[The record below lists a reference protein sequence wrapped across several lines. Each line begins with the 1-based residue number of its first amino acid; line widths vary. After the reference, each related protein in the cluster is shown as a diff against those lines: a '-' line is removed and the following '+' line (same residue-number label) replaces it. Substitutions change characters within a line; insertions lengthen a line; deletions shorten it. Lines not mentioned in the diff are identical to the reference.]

1 MYRIGVDTGGTFTD
15 TVILAPGGRVGVGK
29 ALSTKHDLS
38 QGILDSIDRAAST
51 LGISGPSAIADAE
64 LIAHATT
71 TGINALLT
79 GTGARVGLLTTAG
92 FEATVPIAK
101 GNKVIGIDEE
111 YRTEAAHWHKPPM
124 LLPRR
129 RIIGVRERIDAHG
142 KVLLQLDEAHA
153 RESIRRLGDDEVEAI
168 AISLLWSVVDPRHE
182 LRLAEIVAEELP
194 AIHVSLSHEVAP
206 RIGEYER
213 SVTVLLNAY
222 VAPLVSRYIERLG
235 QRFAEFG
242 FTGRFVVTQTSG
254 GVRDATRI
262 ARTPVDTLNSGPV
275 GGVAASLDLGRRLGH
290 ANVVAT
296 DVGGTSFDVGI
307 VADGRLQFAR
317 RPMIGMYPLATPV
330 VDLTSIGT
338 GGGSIAWID
347 HTTGSLR
354 VGPQSAGADP
364 GPVCYGRGGRLPT
377 VTDAAVALGYLDR
390 LGGQLTLDAAAAR
403 SAIEREL
410 VGALDKTVDE
420 IADDILRVA
429 NAQMADLV
437 RRSTVQRGHDPA
449 DFALYAYGGAAPQYA
464 GRYAE
469 DLGVREV
476 VVPALASVFSA
487 YGAAATDLRALAE
500 VELRPE
506 PLERAVRWL
515 PATLADLEARARRD
529 ITTDDAD
536 TITIERRVSLRFTRQ
551 VHALPIVLEQSDVLD
566 ADALAEQF
574 RHEYERLVGTGTA
587 FASAGVELVSVAVEA
602 RAPVVN
608 TTSIVGS
615 SHAPATGAI
624 AVLHTRNA
632 YFDGARRDCPVYDGT
647 TMPAGARVE
656 GPAFVELPTTTLVV
670 YPGQTA
676 VQHESGDITLRIGGL
691 ASVASA
697 RGELDPATFEVL
709 RHRLSAINDEAAVT
723 IGRVS
728 GSPIATEGNDF
739 NSGLMTADGETVV
752 AGVYVLVHAAAL
764 GRIVRDIIDNYSEN
778 PGIGPG
784 DMFITNDTY
793 VGAPHQADVVVVA
806 PIFDGDRLIAWC
818 GSCVHQADVGGP
830 VPGSITVGARNIYE
844 EALPISPVKIVERG
858 VIRKDIERE
867 YLTRSRTPELN
878 RLDLL
883 GQIAANRVQSE
894 RILDLCSKYGT
905 DTVVAAF
912 HRLIEATEARLR
924 SRLRSLPDGVWRHV
938 GFCEHDGVE
947 DRVYAVRCTMTKV
960 GDGLEFDFTESS
972 DQAPALINV
981 AEPTLSGY
989 AMTAVMTVLGYDLPW
1004 VPAAFWRV
1012 MSIKSRPGSVVHCT
1026 MPAGMSM
1033 GVTSAG
1039 QEVRTA
1045 VNICVSRLLDAS
1057 DDPSHAAQILASCTS
1072 GSATSCIAGTHEDG
1086 RPFGTMI
1093 LDGVGSGMGARTWG
1107 DGPDC
1112 GGFISSPSGSAVNVE
1127 VSELHFPM
1135 RYVWRRE
1142 RPDSGGPGAFRGGV
1156 GADNLYV
1163 LHHAG
1168 AEFVSTAFAHGV
1180 QPPTSSGVAGGEPG
1194 MQNAFAVVRDGLPGA
1209 DVDRTI
1215 EEFGGTVE
1223 WLPPK
1228 KVTSLAAGDAF
1239 ANYGAGGG
1247 GFGDPLTRS
1256 FERVQH
1262 DVLEG
1267 LVSAAGALRDYGVV
1281 VDGDGVVDVARTQA
1295 ARAAR
1300 RGGPAI
1306 VPALDGARRLSST
1319 LAVRAGRMHCRCCG
1333 HDLGPASENVK
1344 EHLVLDERSVGYRW
1358 PVIDTMSG
1366 AERFVVRRFSCPA
1379 CAVQVDVEVNLAGSP
1394 FVWSASL
1401 FATEG
1406 DLS

>member
-1 MYRIGVDTGGTFTD
+1 
-15 TVILAPGGRVGVGK
+15 
-29 ALSTKHDLS
+29 
-38 QGILDSIDRAAST
+38 
-51 LGISGPSAIADAE
+51 
-64 LIAHATT
+64 
-71 TGINALLT
+71 
-79 GTGARVGLLTTAG
+79 
-92 FEATVPIAK
+92 
-101 GNKVIGIDEE
+101 
-111 YRTEAAHWHKPPM
+111 
-124 LLPRR
+124 
-129 RIIGVRERIDAHG
+129 
-142 KVLLQLDEAHA
+142 
-153 RESIRRLGDDEVEAI
+153 
-168 AISLLWSVVDPRHE
+168 
-182 LRLAEIVAEELP
+182 
-194 AIHVSLSHEVAP
+194 
-206 RIGEYER
+206 
-213 SVTVLLNAY
+213 
-222 VAPLVSRYIERLG
+222 
-235 QRFAEFG
+235 
-242 FTGRFVVTQTSG
+242 
-254 GVRDATRI
+254 
-262 ARTPVDTLNSGPV
+262 
-275 GGVAASLDLGRRLGH
+275 
-290 ANVVAT
+290 
-296 DVGGTSFDVGI
+296 
-307 VADGRLQFAR
+307 
-317 RPMIGMYPLATPV
+317 
-330 VDLTSIGT
+330 
-338 GGGSIAWID
+338 
-347 HTTGSLR
+347 
-354 VGPQSAGADP
+354 
-364 GPVCYGRGGRLPT
+364 
-377 VTDAAVALGYLDR
+377 
-390 LGGQLTLDAAAAR
+390 
-403 SAIEREL
+403 
-410 VGALDKTVDE
+410 
-420 IADDILRVA
+420 
-429 NAQMADLV
+429 
-437 RRSTVQRGHDPA
+437 
-449 DFALYAYGGAAPQYA
+449 
-464 GRYAE
+464 
-469 DLGVREV
+469 
-476 VVPALASVFSA
+476 
-487 YGAAATDLRALAE
+487 
-500 VELRPE
+500 
-506 PLERAVRWL
+506 
-515 PATLADLEARARRD
+515 
-529 ITTDDAD
+529 
-536 TITIERRVSLRFTRQ
+536 
-551 VHALPIVLEQSDVLD
+551 
-566 ADALAEQF
+566 
-574 RHEYERLVGTGTA
+574 
-587 FASAGVELVSVAVEA
+587 
-602 RAPVVN
+602 
-608 TTSIVGS
+608 
-615 SHAPATGAI
+615 
-624 AVLHTRNA
+624 
-632 YFDGARRDCPVYDGT
+632 
-647 TMPAGARVE
+647 
-656 GPAFVELPTTTLVV
+656 
-670 YPGQTA
+670 
-676 VQHESGDITLRIGGL
+676 
-691 ASVASA
+691 
-697 RGELDPATFEVL
+697 
-709 RHRLSAINDEAAVT
+709 
-723 IGRVS
+723 
-728 GSPIATEGNDF
+728 
-739 NSGLMTADGETVV
+739 MTADGETVV

-764 GRIVRDIIDNYSEN
+764 GRIVRDIIDNYSDN
-778 PGIGPG
+778 PGIGPS

-947 DRVYAVRCTMTKV
+947 DRVYAVRCTMTKR
-960 GDGLEFDFTESS
+960 GDSLEFDFTESS
-972 DQAPALINV
+972 DQAPALINT

-1057 DDPSHAAQILASCTS
+1057 DDPSHGAQILASCTS

-1093 LDGVGSGMGARTWG
+1093 LDGVASGMGARTWD

-1127 VSELHFPM
+1127 VSELHFPL
-1135 RYVWRRE
+1135 RYLWRRE

-1156 GADNLYV
+1156 GADNLYF

-1168 AEFVSTAFAHGV
+1168 AEFVSTAFSHGV
-1180 QPPTSSGVAGGEPG
+1180 QPPTASGVAGGEPG
-1194 MQNAFAVVRDGLPGA
+1194 MQNAFAVVRNGLPGA

-1228 KVTSLAAGDAF
+1228 KVTSLAAADAF

-1247 GFGDPLTRS
+1247 GFGDPLTRT
-1256 FERVQH
+1256 FERVHH

-1267 LVSAAGALRDYGVV
+1267 LVSVDGALRDYGVL
-1281 VDGDGVVDVARTQA
+1281 VDADGAVDIAGSLA

-1300 RGGPAI
+1300 RR
-1306 VPALDGARRLSST
+1306 VPAVAPSLTGARRLSSA
-1319 LAVRAGRMHCRCCG
+1319 LAVFDRRVRCRCCG

-1366 AERFVVRRFSCPA
+1366 ASRFVVRRFSCPS

-1401 FATEG
+1401 LEIEG
-1406 DLS
+1406 DPS